1 MRQRIRQTIDLQGV
15 HGTAS
20 AMCCLSVGRSL
31 QPPGKAGVKY
41 SASNLSW
48 QAEMHPS

>member
-20 AMCCLSVGRSL
+20 AMCLSIGRSFA
-31 QPPGKAGVKY
+31 PGKAGVKY